1 MITVNNDYLE
11 LLHKVQDPNRQD
23 TIIQLPPDEPIY
35 EIDLNTR
42 SISAP
47 KILSV
52 EYDHN
57 AETIYFSVDRFYDN
71 VDLST
76 MFCVVEY
83 QNANP
88 EVAKGGYFYPVPY
101 FDITTKAKENK
112 MLFQWAIEGPAT
124 AYSGMVT
131 FSIKFYKIS
140 TITVD
145 AIDGTSQTKY
155 VYDYVLKTVPSKS
168 EVLHGLNI
176 AATTENYYFQPSE
189 VEAIYQRIEEVRR
202 TNDLYWIVLDDNDPV
217 ESLNDYPDKTINKN
231 DIINELITG

>member
-1 MITVNNDYLE
+1 MITVSNDYLE

-83 QNANP
+83 
-88 EVAKGGYFYPVPY
+88 
-101 FDITTKAKENK
+101 
-112 MLFQWAIEGPAT
+112 
-124 AYSGMVT
+124 
-131 FSIKFYKIS
+131 
-140 TITVD
+140 
-145 AIDGTSQTKY
+145 
-155 VYDYVLKTVPSKS
+155 
-168 EVLHGLNI
+168 
-176 AATTENYYFQPSE
+176 
-189 VEAIYQRIEEVRR
+189 
-202 TNDLYWIVLDDNDPV
+202 
-217 ESLNDYPDKTINKN
+217 
-231 DIINELITG
+231 